1 MSEMRRSWSAA
12 LAVTAAF
19 MTSVPA
25 LADTT
30 ATVASP
36 DAAGASVANTA
47 TPAYQKLMNRMSVT
61 YAGSYYGNSAGMITN
76 PYMPNEYGVTSRKAS
91 NAMYFDTVLPML
103 YKIDDK
109 GLVAGASFNS
119 MLSPVLGRGFTVK
132 DPYVKIG
139 HKNLIKSGNFTFG
152 ADLRDYLPIST
163 DAHNQGRKSY
173 LRSVQFTNYDIPN
186 SKWSINC
193 LSSAYFF
200 IYGNDLTSDQQSQ
213 PKWYGVI
220 NPNVTYQAF
229 SKLGIWGG
237 YEMDFFHSTGD
248 VGPLRWNN
256 DGTYLYLGVSW
267 DVTSKMNISPYLS
280 ARPGGAVNADSTQIA
295 ANFSYSI
302 L

>member
-1 MSEMRRSWSAA
+1 MIKMRRSWSAA
-12 LAVTAAF
+12 LAVTAAL

-30 ATVASP
+30 ATVATP
-36 DAAGASVANTA
+36 DAASASIANTG
-47 TPAYQKLMNRMSVT
+47 TPVYQKILDRMSVT
-61 YAGSYYGNSAGMITN
+61 YAGTFYGNSAGKISD
-76 PYMPNEYGVTSRKAS
+76 PYQPDEYGKTRELGSTM
-91 NAMYFDTVLPML
+91 NFDTVLPML
-103 YKIDDK
+103 YKINDD

-119 MLSPVLGRGFTVK
+119 LYTPVLGKGVTVK
-132 DPYVKIG
+132 DPYIKVG
-139 HKNLIKSGNFTFG
+139 HKKLIKSGSFSFG
-152 ADLRDYLPIST
+152 ADLREYIPVST
-163 DAHNQGRKSY
+163 DAHNKGRKSY

-200 IYGNDLTSDQQSQ
+200 MYGDLNATQQGN

-220 NPNVTYQAF
+220 NPNINYQAF

-256 DGTYLYLGVSW
+256 DGTYLYLGVAW
-267 DVTSKMNISPYLS
+267 DVTPKMTFSPYLS